1 MKKNLFILFYIIISL
16 ASIKAD
22 QKTLIY
28 KINIKEEIGSASW
41 SHLKNGLYQAQQKQ
55 ANYVILHLNT
65 YGGFVIEADSMRTAI
80 LNCKIPVI
88 AFVDNNAASA
98 GALIATAC
106 DSIYMSQSATI
117 GAATVVTQTGEKA
130 PDKYQSYMRALM
142 RSTAESHGRDTII
155 TAHNDTIIQWKRN
168 PLIAEAMVDERVV
181 VPILTDTTKVLT
193 LTSTEAIEI
202 GYANGIV
209 ENISDIISN
218 NLHIKSY
225 ELDNY
230 NPTPFDHIKD
240 FLMNSIVQ
248 SLLIMVIFG
257 GVYLELKTPG
267 IGAPICLA
275 IAAALLYF
283 TPLYMDGYAQNWE
296 ILLFVLGLILLAFE
310 IFVIP
315 GFGVAG
321 ITGITLIVLG
331 LFLSLLGNV
340 NLNFDGISTSHALK
354 SLLTVTIGIILGFAL
369 IIFLLSRVGKKGS
382 LLNHIALNADQEGF
396 STISSIIKQ
405 MIGKIGIAS
414 TILRPSGKVIIDSN
428 VYDAVALQGYIDKDK
443 KIKVVKYENAQLY
456 VVEIKE

>member
-88 AFVDNNAASA
+88 AFIDNNAASA

-396 STISSIIKQ
+396 STISSTIKQ

>member
-1 MKKNLFILFYIIISL
+1 MKKKLFILFYIIISL

-193 LTSTEAIEI
+193 LTSTDAIEI

-225 ELDNY
+225 ELENY

-248 SLLIMVIFG
+248 TLLIMVIFG

-267 IGAPICLA
+267 IGAPICIA

-396 STISSIIKQ
+396 STISSTIKQ